1 MKKGLKASG
10 FCFTLVF
17 VLFLVSSFGN
27 ALAFPPSEGYMHSA
41 DYYAVS
47 FDGEGDAI
55 ARAKLIIE
63 NTSERPI
70 NEIVLQMPENSLI
83 YYIVQETPDFNKL
96 KFSTERSADYLDVKI
111 RLANEIKEGGQASIV
126 IIYKVPH
133 LAKKDLL
140 GNFNFEFKTLIDKRA
155 ILTERVRVAV
165 NVQPGFYLK
174 GAKSEVNYKP
184 DFFSEM
190 QAAKIASESLPHY
203 YKKYYNIEYA
213 RGLVKQAYSLDQFE
227 SFTVRGTY
235 SENLVALYW
244 LEILSGTTVAG
255 AMIIAITL
263 AAKKGSLRKKIA
275 GFMQNGFLAVIAVS
289 ILDALALLLLS
300 FLLTAVG
307 EGVFRYVNN
316 PFLALLFIFIVMVSL
331 AITMLFPAYW
341 VYKKHSVM
349 HAIATVLL
357 TLAFLFAIIYA
368 YSVLFYKPRILYGLT
383 TKIE

>member
-17 VLFLVSSFGN
+17 VLLLVSSFVG
-27 ALAFPPSEGYMHSA
+27 ALAFPLNDGYMHSA

-55 ARAKLIIE
+55 VRAKLIIE
-63 NTSERPI
+63 NISDQPI
-70 NEIVLQMPENSLI
+70 TEIALQMPENSLV

-96 KFSTERSADYLDVKI
+96 KFSKERSADYLDVKI
-111 RLANEIKEGGQASIV
+111 RLANKIKEGGQGSIV

-140 GNFNFEFKTLIDKRA
+140 GNFNFEFKTIIDKKA

-184 DFFSEM
+184 DFFSET
-190 QAAKIASESLPHY
+190 QAAKIASETMPYHY
-203 YKKYYNIEYA
+203 KRYYDIEYA

-227 SFTVRGTY
+227 SFTVRGFY

-244 LEILSGTTVAG
+244 LEILSGIAVVG
-255 AMIIAITL
+255 AIIAVIVYVL
-263 AAKKGSLRKKIA
+263 KKFSNRKKIA
-275 GFMQNGFLAVIAVS
+275 SVMQNGFFAVIAVS
-289 ILDALALLLLS
+289 FLDALALLLLS
-300 FLLTAVG
+300 FLLAAVG
-307 EGVFRYVNN
+307 EGVFRYVSN

-331 AITMLFPAYW
+331 ATTMLFPAYW
-341 VYKKHSVM
+341 LYKKHSVM
-349 HAIATVLL
+349 HAIAAVLL
-357 TLAFLFAIIYA
+357 TLVFLFIIIYA
-368 YSVLFYKPRILYGLT
+368 YSVLFYNPIVRYAIMET
-383 TKIE
+383 H